1 MSKVKVFGT
10 LIRRMEGSVAVIIAL
25 GLVAFLGIVSLA
37 IDMGHLYTTRNELQN
52 VADAAALAAAG
63 NLIQDYGA
71 GAVRDAA
78 AAQQAALTVAQRQ
91 SQLSGQTAVGDA
103 DRNDL
108 SLIFGA
114 WDIYKGNPATAWT
127 EIGSTCSS
135 DSNANAVKVSITR
148 ASGTVY
154 GPVSNFFGG
163 ILGFN
168 TSQVAATAIA
178 YLGYA
183 HEVPTATVKVPLA
196 LPDTVLTA
204 SKGRSGWFAWMLGPR
219 EALATT
225 KTYVFKDTGGKLVD
239 NNVTTAPLDPTHAYL
254 FTAGKNDAVPGT
266 ILDILTKVY
275 TPSYTS
281 SNPVYMAKLK
291 LGQEIHARSEFK
303 YGTSYISPIFQRLQK
318 AYNYKT
324 TGNANTAPPAGTA
337 WRVTLPVYGTTPNP
351 AASRQ
356 RQGSFMSLARLL
368 APFWPSEAY
377 ACYTMPPPKTYVN
390 GFVNADIT
398 NVTYSSTADNGNYTY
413 PKTIDSVT
421 YTDKKDFLTN
431 YPNSVWNLNKVTIEN
446 VTDGSTVSPPGT
458 TSGGPSNQVI
468 NPGAPGNTGAFASIP
483 VLVK

>member
-1 MSKVKVFGT
+1 MTF
-10 LIRRMEGSVAVIIAL
+10 
-25 GLVAFLGIVSLA
+25 
-37 IDMGHLYTTRNELQN
+37 
-52 VADAAALAAAG
+52 
-63 NLIQDYGA
+63 GA

-91 SQLSGQTAVGDA
+91 SQLSGQTAVGNA

-127 EIGSTCSS
+127 EIGTTCPPN
-135 DSNANAVKVSITR
+135 SNANAVMVSIRR

-154 GPVSNFFGG
+154 GPVSNFFAG
-163 ILGFN
+163 ILGFD

-178 YLGYA
+178 YLGYTN
-183 HEVPTATVKVPLA
+183 EVPTATVKVPLT

-204 SKGRSGWFAWMLGPR
+204 SKGRSGWFARMLGPR
-219 EALATT
+219 EAVATTT

-239 NNVTTAPLDPTHAYL
+239 KNVTTAPIDTTQAYL
-254 FTAGKNDAVPGT
+254 FTAGENDAVPGT
-266 ILDILTKVY
+266 IWDILTKVY

-281 SNPVYMAKLK
+281 SNPVYVADLK
-291 LGQEIHARSEFK
+291 LGQEIHTRSEFK

-356 RQGSFMSLARLL
+356 REGSFMSLARLL

-398 NVTYSSTADNGNYTY
+398 KVTYSSSADNGDYTY
-413 PKTIDSVT
+413 PKTIATPVPAT
-421 YTDKKDFLTN
+421 GTTKYTDKKDFLTR
-431 YPNSVWNLNKVTIEN
+431 YPNSVWNLNSVTIKN

-468 NPGAPGNTGAFASIP
+468 NPAAPGNTGALASIP
-483 VLVK
+483 VLVR